1 MTAVKF
7 PHRRQVLHLAT
18 GAAASPAMSRVA
30 RAQAYP
36 ARPVRI
42 IVAFP
47 AGGPTDIAARLL
59 GQWLSMRL
67 GQEFIVENRS
77 GASGNIGTEAVVRSA
92 PDGYT
97 LLMAVSPNTINATLY
112 RKLSYDFLRDVV
124 PVANVAE
131 FPLVMEVS
139 LSFPVKTVPEFIAY
153 AKANPR
159 KITYASAGIG
169 TPDHVA
175 GELFKLMAGV
185 DMLHVPYRGGA
196 PALVDLIAGQVQARF
211 DPLASSV
218 EYIKAGSLRPLA
230 VTTATRSDALPDL
243 PVVPDFL
250 PGFEASFW
258 CGVGAP
264 KNTPVPIIDT
274 LNREINAGLADPR
287 IKARFAELGGRVL
300 PGSPADFGK
309 FLAKDTEKWAKVVR
323 FAGISAD

>member
-1 MTAVKF
+1 MKF
-7 PHRRQVLHLAT
+7 RSRRQFLHLAAGT
-18 GAAASPAMSRVA
+18 AALPAMSRFA
-30 RAQAYP
+30 WAQAYP
-36 ARPVRI
+36 TRPVRI

-67 GQEFIVENRS
+67 GQEFIIENRA

-153 AKANPR
+153 AKANPG

-230 VTTATRSDALPDL
+230 VTTATRSEALPDL
-243 PVVPDFL
+243 PVVADFL

-264 KNTPVPIIDT
+264 KNTPVQIIDT
-274 LNREINAGLADPR
+274 LNREVNAGLADPR

-300 PGSPADFGK
+300 PGSPADFGR
-309 FLAKDTEKWAKVVR
+309 FLAEDTEKWAKVVR

>member
-1 MTAVKF
+1 MKL
-7 PHRRQVLHLAT
+7 PRRAFLHLAAC
-18 GAAASPAMSRVA
+18 AAALPAVA
-30 RAQAYP
+30 RGASAQSYP

-77 GASGNIGTEAVVRSA
+77 GASGNIGTDAVVRSA
-92 PDGYT
+92 PDGYM

-153 AKANPR
+153 AKANPG

-243 PVVPDFL
+243 PVVADFL

-287 IKARFAELGGRVL
+287 IKTRFAELGGRVL

-309 FLAKDTEKWAKVVR
+309 FLAEDTDKWAKVVR

>member
-1 MTAVKF
+1 MKLRS
-7 PHRRQVLHLAT
+7 RRQLLHLAA
-18 GAAASPAMSRVA
+18 GALPAVSRLA
-30 RAQAYP
+30 RAQGYP

-153 AKANPR
+153 AKANPG

-230 VTTATRSDALPDL
+230 VTTATRSEALPDL
-243 PVVPDFL
+243 PVVADFL

-264 KNTPVPIIDT
+264 KNTPVQIIDT
-274 LNREINAGLADPR
+274 LNREINAGLANPR

-300 PGSPADFGK
+300 PGSPADFGR
-309 FLAKDTEKWAKVVR
+309 FLAEDTEKWAKVVR

>member
-1 MTAVKF
+1 MKLRS
-7 PHRRQVLHLAT
+7 RRQVLHLAA
-18 GAAASPAMSRVA
+18 GVAALPAVSRLA
-30 RAQAYP
+30 RAQGYP

-97 LLMAVSPNTINATLY
+97 LLMAVSPNTINAKLY

-153 AKANPR
+153 AKANPG

-230 VTTATRSDALPDL
+230 VTSATRSDALPDL
-243 PVVPDFL
+243 PVVADFL

-264 KNTPVPIIDT
+264 KNTPGPIIDT

-309 FLAKDTEKWAKVVR
+309 FLAEDTEKWAKVVR

>member
-1 MTAVKF
+1 M
-7 PHRRQVLHLAT
+7 PRI
-18 GAAASPAMSRVA
+18 A

-36 ARPVRI
+36 TRPVRI

-67 GQEFIVENRS
+67 GQEFIIENRA

-153 AKANPR
+153 AKANPG

-211 DPLASSV
+211 DPLSSSI
-218 EYIKAGSLRPLA
+218 EYIKAGSLRALA
-230 VTTATRSDALPDL
+230 VTTATRSEALPE
-243 PVVPDFL
+243 VPTVAETL
-250 PGFEASFW
+250 PGYEASAFF
-258 CGVGAP
+258 GMAVP
-264 KNTPVPIIDT
+264 KGTPPEIVDK
-274 LNREINAGLADPR
+274 LNKEVNAALADAN
-287 IKARFAELGGRVL
+287 IKARLADLGGIL
-300 PGSPADFGK
+300 IPGSPADFGK
-309 FLAKDTEKWAKVVR
+309 VVADETEKWAKVIK
-323 FAGISAD
+323 AGGVALE

>member
-1 MTAVKF
+1 VIKF
-7 PHRRQVLHLAT
+7 PRRQFLHLAA
-18 GAAASPAMSRVA
+18 GAAALPVLPRIAM
-30 RAQAYP
+30 AQTYP
-36 ARPVRI
+36 MRPVRI

-59 GQWLSMRL
+59 GQWLSLRL
-67 GQEFIVENRS
+67 GQEFIVENRA

-153 AKANPR
+153 AKANPG
-159 KITYASAGIG
+159 KIAYASAGIG

-230 VTTATRSDALPDL
+230 VTTATHSDALPDL
-243 PVVPDFL
+243 PVVADFL

-309 FLAKDTEKWAKVVR
+309 FLAEDTEKWAKVVR

>member
-1 MTAVKF
+1 MANLKF
-7 PHRRQVLHLAT
+7 PRRRFLHLAA
-18 GAAASPAMSRVA
+18 GAAALPAVSRIA

-36 ARPVRI
+36 SRPVRI

-67 GQEFIVENRS
+67 GQEFIVENRA
-77 GASGNIGTEAVVRSA
+77 GASGNIGTAAVVRSA
-92 PDGYT
+92 PDGYM

-153 AKANPR
+153 AKANPG

-243 PVVPDFL
+243 PVVADFL

-300 PGSPADFGK
+300 PG
-309 FLAKDTEKWAKVVR
+309 
-323 FAGISAD
+323 